1 MTAVKDSA
9 ENIYNKTIGILR
21 DTHPFAF
28 ATLILLFIALVF
40 MCLGFLLSNLFF
52 CCVIKT

>member
-1 MTAVKDSA
+1 MAAVKDSA
-9 ENIYNKTIGILR
+9 ENIYNQIMVIIR

-28 ATLILLFIALVF
+28 ATLILLFIAHVF

-52 CCVIKT
+52 CCVITT